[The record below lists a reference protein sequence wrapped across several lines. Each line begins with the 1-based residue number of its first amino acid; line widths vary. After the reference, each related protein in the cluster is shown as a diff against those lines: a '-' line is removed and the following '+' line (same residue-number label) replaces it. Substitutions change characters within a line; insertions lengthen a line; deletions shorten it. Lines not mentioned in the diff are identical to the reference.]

1 MSMKNAFDDYFIL
14 IKRIVVAHK
23 FTYDE
28 NTICNY
34 SDGRKYYGF
43 VYLLSG
49 NLNYRFNNDK
59 VMQAVAGDV
68 VFLKPNDAYIVSCSE
83 VCHHYTVNFQ
93 IEESESEG
101 SIADKILNNL
111 DTVRLHRTSGANFYG
126 DNLGK
131 LCDCWFKKKEGYRM
145 QSLSLLYK
153 ILYTFMQDQ
162 LCLMYD
168 KNFSKVQP
176 AKEYLEMYW
185 NKEISL
191 KELANICCLSVTHFR
206 HLFMRIL
213 NTTPMKYRDSLRIL
227 YAKDYLLQN
236 EYSISEI
243 ANKCGFE
250 DGNYFSRYFKK
261 HTGVTPSQYR
271 QQ

>member
-1 MSMKNAFDDYFIL
+1 MEKAFDDFFIL

-28 NTICNY
+28 NTTCNY

-49 NLNYRFNNDK
+49 NLNYNFNNGK
-59 VMQAVAGDV
+59 EMQAVAGDI

-93 IEESESEG
+93 IEESASEG
-101 SIADKILNNL
+101 SIVEKILNKL
-111 DTVRLHRTSGANFYG
+111 DTVHLYRTSGANFYG

-131 LCDCWFKKKEGYRM
+131 LCEYWFKKKEGYRM

-153 ILYTFMQDQ
+153 ILYTFVQNQ
-162 LCLMYD
+162 LYLTYD
-168 KNFSKVQP
+168 NNFNKIQP
-176 AKEYLEMYW
+176 AKEYLETHW
-185 NKEISL
+185 DKETSL
-191 KELANICCLSVTHFR
+191 KELANLCCLSVAHFR
-206 HLFMRIL
+206 HLFMKIL
-213 NTTPMKYRDSLRIL
+213 NTTPMRYRNSLRIL

-236 EYSISEI
+236 EYSITEI
-243 ANKCGFE
+243 ANKCGFD
-250 DGNYFSRYFKK
+250 DGNYFNRYFKK
-261 HTGVTPSQYR
+261 HTGVTPGQYR
-271 QQ
+271 RQ